1 MEARLRHISEQLCEQ
16 TELQRSATQRA
27 QLAEQHV
34 RDLRERLQAAETEL
48 LAADMQR
55 DGLTHNQQHVSDHTI
70 AQQMSHF
77 YMPERSNAP
86 I

>member
-16 TELQRSATQRA
+16 TELQLSVTQRA

-34 RDLRERLQAAETEL
+34 RDLRERLQAVETEL
-48 LAADMQR
+48 LAADLQR

-70 AQQMSHF
+70 GHQMSHF
-77 YMPERSNAP
+77 FVLEHSHASV
-86 I
+86 